1 MDAYCDR
8 HDKDRHKQG
17 GVKLRRG
24 NDNKVE
30 KLSHT
35 HTRAF
40 IISISQF
47 HFLWLVFLDSFC
59 FIFYF

>member
-35 HTRAF
+35 RMRAF
-40 IISISQF
+40 IRYYFHFSISF
-47 HFLWLVFLDSFC
+47 SMVGISG
-59 FIFYF
+59 